1 MPIRHKR
8 PLKNITEKRSRFYIH
23 YAAVA
28 NTDLY
33 AVGPN
38 DSEEVPCAE
47 IHVYGAGD
55 LVVTRVDG
63 TNVTIAGIPAGAV
76 LPIEAKALVAA
87 GSTATNVLVL
97 W

>member
-1 MPIRHKR
+1 MAVRHYR
-8 PLKNITEKRSRFYIH
+8 PLKNITRGRSRFFRY
-23 YAAVA
+23 YTTVT
-28 NTDLY
+28 NQDLY
-33 AVGPN
+33 AQGPN
-38 DSEEVPCAE
+38 DGEDVPPAE

-63 TNVTIAGIPAGAV
+63 TNVTLAGLPAGTV
-76 LPIEAKALVAA
+76 LPIEIRALVAS

>member
-1 MPIRHKR
+1 MPIKHFRA
-8 PLKNITEKRSRFYIH
+8 LKNVTEKRSRHYRFY
-23 YAAVA
+23 ATVS
-28 NTDLY
+28 NTNLY
-33 AVGPN
+33 TDGPN
-38 DSEEVPCAE
+38 SDEEVPCAE

-63 TNVTIAGIPAGAV
+63 TNVTMSLAAGAV
-76 LPIEAKALVAA
+76 LPIEARALVAS